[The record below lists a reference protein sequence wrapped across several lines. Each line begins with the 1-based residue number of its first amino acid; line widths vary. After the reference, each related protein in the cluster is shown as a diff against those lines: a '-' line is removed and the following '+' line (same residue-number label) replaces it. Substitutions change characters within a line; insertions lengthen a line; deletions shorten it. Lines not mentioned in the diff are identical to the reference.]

1 MRSRRVMPIA
11 ILLCLTFVG
20 GADAFD
26 GQRKGFVL
34 GAGLGGGVYTFTQSL
49 DMAKSDRVTEGVIT
63 TDVRIGGGL
72 NDEFVLCWHARTS
85 WFGIENALGD
95 EVTIASGVAGLGLL
109 IHPDPELNRWY
120 FSGTLGLS
128 SWGAPLESGVETWWG
143 FGAKL
148 GVGLEFVPHW
158 GIELS
163 LGLGTP
169 DSTEDFLRA
178 STDFYAAELT
188 IVGLAY

>member
-11 ILLCLTFVG
+11 ILLCLTSVG
-20 GADAFD
+20 GVDAFD

-72 NDEFVLCWHARTS
+72 NDKFVLCWHARTS
-85 WFGIENALGD
+85 WFGIEPALGD
-95 EVTIASGVAGLGLL
+95 EVTIASGVVGLGLL
-109 IHPDPELNRWY
+109 IHPDPEVNRWY

-128 SWGAPLESGVETWWG
+128 SWAAPLESGVETWWG

-148 GVGLEFVPHW
+148 GVGLVVRPALGDRAFARSGDPGFHGGLSQ
-158 GIELS
+158 GI
-163 LGLGTP
+163 
-169 DSTEDFLRA
+169 D
-178 STDFYAAELT
+178 
-188 IVGLAY
+188 

>member
-1 MRSRRVMPIA
+1 V
-11 ILLCLTFVG
+11 
-20 GADAFD
+20 
-26 GQRKGFVL
+26 
-34 GAGLGGGVYTFTQSL
+34 
-49 DMAKSDRVTEGVIT
+49 
-63 TDVRIGGGL
+63 
-72 NDEFVLCWHARTS
+72 
-85 WFGIENALGD
+85 
-95 EVTIASGVAGLGLL
+95 
-109 IHPDPELNRWY
+109 NRWY

-178 STDFYAAELT
+178 STDFYVAELT